1 MHISGRKLTIAI
13 SPTFSQFK
21 ARSQKPSLIS
31 SQAKLSPSEKSAI
44 EQPPTTDITAF
55 NLYSHA
61 KNLFLTAFA
70 GANGRAD
77 LLQAADLLKQA
88 VARDPSFFQAYCQL
102 AFTEINIYGIV
113 DHSPEYLAQA
123 EAALQS
129 AARLRPDAG
138 ETHLARARNLYWGYL
153 DYDGALRE
161 LEIARQTLPGEDWI
175 FSLKG
180 YIERRQGRWEEC
192 IRDLERATELD
203 PRNVL
208 TLQQLALT
216 YQQLRR
222 YAEQK
227 STYERILAFE
237 PNDPVTKSVHA
248 FVELDSKADTRPLH
262 QVTDSIRDK
271 NPAALS
277 SIADNWLLCAFAERD
292 PAAARKALNALGEN
306 STSLGPIVDVR
317 FGRSFME
324 GIIATMAKDDA
335 GARAGFTAAR
345 AEQEKIVRAQPD
357 YGPAICALGLMD
369 AGLGRKDD
377 ALREGRRAVELLP
390 VEKDASNG
398 AAMIKYLAMI
408 AAWVGDNDLA
418 CEQLA
423 AAIRI
428 PGSLSYGQLKLMPFW
443 EPLRGHARFEQL
455 VEQAKQPV
463 ALGASASAVPGRGN
477 ITPAPEKSIAV
488 LPFENLSRDPD
499 NAFFTDGIHD
509 EVLTDLARIADLKV
523 ISRTSVMQY
532 KSRVKPNL
540 RQIAKELGVAH
551 VVEGSVQ
558 RAANRVRVNAQLID
572 ARNDTHVWAQT
583 YDRELTDIFAVES
596 DIASTIADTLQ
607 AKLTGSERQAI
618 ASKPTENPEAYQLY
632 LRGRF
637 FWNRRTAPDLRKAID
652 LFEEAVA
659 KDPHYAQAYAA
670 IAQSWLLLPAYEDSA
685 PKDCFPKAQTAA
697 EKALTLDQS
706 LSDAHTAL
714 AAVKV
719 LYNFDSLGSI
729 AEFEQAIKLNP
740 NDATAHHWLG
750 NHPLTAVGDLDRA
763 LAEVRR
769 AQELDPLSLV
779 IDTNVGWGL
788 LVKGRYDEAIAQL
801 RKTIEMDGSFYYARY
816 ILGQAL
822 QLSGHIAEAEKEY
835 KKATELATD
844 PVPLVYLAHLCGT
857 NGRKKDAR
865 KVLGQLLEMR
875 KQHYVDAYCL
885 AIAYLGLGDRAE
897 AMNWLDQGYDDR
909 NGYELVSL
917 RIDPF
922 LAPLR
927 GNPRFEALAEK
938 IVPAREFKG
947 AVASK

>member
-1 MHISGRKLTIAI
+1 
-13 SPTFSQFK
+13 
-21 ARSQKPSLIS
+21 
-31 SQAKLSPSEKSAI
+31 
-44 EQPPTTDITAF
+44 
-55 NLYSHA
+55 
-61 KNLFLTAFA
+61 
-70 GANGRAD
+70 
-77 LLQAADLLKQA
+77 
-88 VARDPSFFQAYCQL
+88 
-102 AFTEINIYGIV
+102 
-113 DHSPEYLAQA
+113 
-123 EAALQS
+123 
-129 AARLRPDAG
+129 
-138 ETHLARARNLYWGYL
+138 
-153 DYDGALRE
+153 LRE
-161 LEIARQTLPGEDWI
+161 LEIARQSLPGEDWI

-208 TLQQLALT
+208 TLQQLAIT
-216 YQQLRR
+216 YEQLRR
-222 YAEQK
+222 YAEEK
-227 STYERILAFE
+227 STLERILTFE
-237 PNDPVTKSVHA
+237 PNDPVAKSMHA

-262 QVTDSIRDK
+262 EVTDSIRDK
-271 NPAALS
+271 NPAAVS
-277 SIADNWLLCAFAERD
+277 SVADNWLLCAFAERD
-292 PAAARKALNALGEN
+292 SAAAVKALNALGGN

-345 AEQEKIVRAQPD
+345 AEQEKIVRAQHD
-357 YGPAICALGLMD
+357 YGPALCALGLMD

-377 ALREGRRAVELLP
+377 ALREGRRALELLP

-443 EPLRGHARFEQL
+443 EPLRGDPRFEQL

-477 ITPAPEKSIAV
+477 ITPAPAKSIAV

-499 NAFFTDGIHD
+499 NAFFTDGVHEEI
-509 EVLTDLARIADLKV
+509 LTDLARIADLKV

-532 KSRVKPNL
+532 NSRVKPNL
-540 RQIAKELGVAH
+540 RQIANELGVAH

-558 RAANRVRVNAQLID
+558 RAGNRVRVNAQLID
-572 ARNDTHVWAQT
+572 ARSDVHLWAQT

-607 AKLTGSERQAI
+607 AKLTGSERTAI

-637 FWNRRTAPDLRKAID
+637 FWNKRTASDLRKALH
-652 LFEEAVA
+652 LFEQAVA

-685 PKDCFPKAQTAA
+685 PKDCFPNAQTAA
-697 EKALTLDQS
+697 EKALALDQS

-719 LYNFDSLGSI
+719 LYNFDPLGSI

-750 NHPLTAVGDLDRA
+750 NHPLTGIGDLDRA
-763 LAEVRR
+763 LTEVRR

-779 IDTNVGWGL
+779 INTNVGWGL
-788 LVKGRYDEAIAQL
+788 LIKGRYDEAVAQL
-801 RKTIEMDGSFYYARY
+801 QKTIEMDGTFYYARY

-835 KKATELATD
+835 KKAIELATD
-844 PVPLVYLAHLCGT
+844 PVPLAYLAHLYGT
-857 NGRKKDAR
+857 NGRQEEAR
-865 KVLGQLLEMR
+865 KIVSQLLEMR
-875 KQHYVDAYCL
+875 KQHYVDAYCIG
-885 AIAYLGLGDRAE
+885 IAYLGLGDRAE
-897 AMNWLDQGYDDR
+897 AMNWLEQGYRDR
-909 NGYELVSL
+909 NGYELGSL
-917 RIDPF
+917 RVDPF

-927 GNPRFEALAEK
+927 GDPRFEALAEK
-938 IVPAREFKG
+938 IVPAREFKRR
-947 AVASK
+947 VASK